1 MPKIECCDF
10 LKVPSWLRRAKEEY
24 GEPSGMSIDLL
35 SQHSDGLPR
44 VAKHP
49 QNNHGRQKMT
59 IGDSATNIINR
70 FLAYCSAYKAY

>member
-1 MPKIECCDF
+1 
-10 LKVPSWLRRAKEEY
+10 
-24 GEPSGMSIDLL
+24 MSIDLL
-35 SQHSDGLPR
+35 SQHSDELPR
-44 VAKHP
+44 VVKHP